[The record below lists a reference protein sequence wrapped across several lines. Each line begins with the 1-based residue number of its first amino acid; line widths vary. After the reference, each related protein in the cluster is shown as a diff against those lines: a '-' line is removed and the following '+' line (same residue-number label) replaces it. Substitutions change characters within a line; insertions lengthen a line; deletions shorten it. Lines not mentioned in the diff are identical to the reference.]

1 MARLTRLYGAS
12 PAHLLTMVAGFALAG
27 YTLATFGVGELWN
40 QRTWWQSIAVW
51 FVAAV
56 VAHDFLLFPL
66 YALADRALLVWHP
79 KIPARNYIRV
89 PALGAG
95 LTFLV
100 FLPGIIEQGGPVY
113 ESATG
118 QTQQPFLGRWLLLTA
133 VLFGISA
140 VAYAT
145 RSQIS
150 MRRCKYRS

>member
-27 YTLATFGVGELWN
+27 YTLAAFGVNELWN
-40 QRTWWQSIAVW
+40 QGTWWQSIAVW

-56 VAHDFLLFPL
+56 VAHDFVLFPI
-66 YALADRALLVWHP
+66 YALADRALSLRRP
-79 KIPARNYIRV
+79 KITARNYIRV
-89 PALGAG
+89 PALASA

-113 ESATG
+113 QAATG

-133 VLFGISA
+133 VMFGVSA
-140 VAYAT
+140 VAYAA
-145 RSQIS
+145 RAQIS